1 MAYVAQWERL
11 SDAATRVMTAAGVSK
26 DAAKSDICQVI
37 ADGTVNIR
45 CKLKKH
51 TTRPM
56 TSTEVL
62 QGKDFD
68 IPTKIGLQDLDWER
82 SRPLQ
87 PWTVRRGNYSLPGSW
102 ELEWI
107 ELFSPDVTK
116 VLCPAAS
123 RGETVQRAS
132 SPKGQKTKSQ
142 PARGGAERAIQE
154 LYPEGVPDQ
163 TALPNATLCRL
174 VGEKLKA
181 LGLPEVSDDT
191 ILRAAQRRSK

>member
-11 SDAATRVMTAAGVSK
+11 SDAATRVATAAGVSK

-82 SRPLQ
+82 SRPLK

-107 ELFSPDVTK
+107 ELFRPDVTN
-116 VLCPAAS
+116 VLYPAAS

-132 SPKGQKTKSQ
+132 SPKEQTKSR

-163 TALPNATLCRL
+163 TALPNATLYRR

-181 LGLPEVSDDT
+181 LGLPIVSDDT
-191 ILRAAQRRSK
+191 ILRAAQRRRK